1 MSREDILNQVQTLLD
16 SQAPISEPD
25 IQQLA
30 GLLIEKGQEELTYLL
45 LQLMRQIQELKNH
58 DSSGPSPSTPSGMIP
73 PFQKASAQVGKKQ
86 NKKKPGGQK
95 GHAGTCRPRP
105 DRIDRREEHRL
116 ECCPECG
123 GPLQRCQRENSV
135 RSRIIEDIPAGIQP
149 EVTEHI
155 LYRDYCPRCQKL
167 VEPKVEAALPKTSI
181 GHRLLVLTAY
191 WHYALG
197 LTTSQ
202 ILDTLNY
209 HLQFSLSKGCMVK
222 NWHRLRLILQVWYEA
237 LAAEIQ
243 QSAVL
248 HGDETGWRVNGSTHW
263 LWCFTNENT
272 TFYWVDRSRGSPA
285 LNRIFQ
291 EVFEGILVTDFWAAY
306 DAILGGEHQ
315 CCLFHLLNEL
325 AKVDQRNASEEWAA
339 FRKKTKRLIQDALR
353 LRARED
359 FSPEKYASRID
370 RLYQRL
376 VELALETQK
385 DPDARRLAN
394 RLHKYRD
401 ELFVFLT
408 HPEVP
413 ATNNHAEREVRF
425 AVMIRKIIYG
435 NRSENGAL
443 TQSVL
448 MTVFRTL
455 KRRGYNPIQTLVAAL
470 QEYVRTG
477 QLPPFPPAITSPA

>member
-45 LQLMRQIQELKNH
+45 LQLMRQIQELKNR

-135 RSRIIEDIPAGIQP
+135 RSRIIEDIPADIQP

-209 HLQFSLSKGCMVK
+209 HLQFPLSKGCINVIK
-222 NWHRLRLILQVWYEA
+222 LRK
-237 LAAEIQ
+237 
-243 QSAVL
+243 
-248 HGDETGWRVNGSTHW
+248 ST
-263 LWCFTNENT
+263 
-272 TFYWVDRSRGSPA
+272 
-285 LNRIFQ
+285 
-291 EVFEGILVTDFWAAY
+291 
-306 DAILGGEHQ
+306 
-315 CCLFHLLNEL
+315 
-325 AKVDQRNASEEWAA
+325 
-339 FRKKTKRLIQDALR
+339 
-353 LRARED
+353 
-359 FSPEKYASRID
+359 
-370 RLYQRL
+370 
-376 VELALETQK
+376 
-385 DPDARRLAN
+385 
-394 RLHKYRD
+394 
-401 ELFVFLT
+401 
-408 HPEVP
+408 
-413 ATNNHAEREVRF
+413 
-425 AVMIRKIIYG
+425 
-435 NRSENGAL
+435 
-443 TQSVL
+443 
-448 MTVFRTL
+448 
-455 KRRGYNPIQTLVAAL
+455 
-470 QEYVRTG
+470 
-477 QLPPFPPAITSPA
+477 